1 MDAESEKLLASII
14 RNARLASLGT
24 LRDGEPSVSMVPFV
38 CAGDF
43 SEFYIHVS
51 RLAQHTMDMQKSRY
65 VSLLIVE
72 TDDGRSDPQ
81 TLARVT
87 IRGKA
92 ESMQVGEP
100 GYTPVKSMYIARF
113 PESEPLFKSNDFDLW
128 RIVSKGGRY
137 VAGYAK
143 AYNLT
148 PEALKKASE
157 H

>member
-14 RNARLASLGT
+14 RSARLASLGT

-38 CAGDF
+38 CADDF
-43 SEFYIHVS
+43 SEFYIHIS
-51 RLAQHTMDMQKSRY
+51 RLAQHTVDMHKSKY

-72 TDDGRSDPQ
+72 SDDGRSDPQ

-92 ESMQVGEP
+92 ECMQMGEP
-100 GYTPVKSMYIARF
+100 GYTPVKSRYIARF
-113 PESEPLFKSNDFDLW
+113 PQSEPRFDLNDFGLW

-148 PEALKKASE
+148 PEALKKASQ